1 MLGAFGFITYAFV
14 YMVAKA
20 NSLAKGLEW
29 SDSASKLGFW
39 LLTIGVVLYSLPTL
53 IIGLHQSF

>member
-39 LLTIGVVLYSLPTL
+39 LLTIG
-53 IIGLHQSF
+53 